1 MAEKFSRIKALG
13 PERVGVIN
21 NQLASGAS
29 AQSVARLIQQEWGMF
44 PDVAEKTL
52 MQQLLRYRSDCIESP
67 ILEQQLVVPEESE
80 KARKLD
86 AKMDVLG
93 ELIDLAK
100 LHRKRIDAF
109 LDRESQLKMPIKGV
123 SEDIRMMADLL
134 KDVQKLQFD
143 LGIDVYQGPVLQGG
157 KVTQSRLMSPDG
169 TVIETQTIEAVQGAL
184 EILQKHKNRGIID
197 GEFNVVSDGADTDR

>member
-1 MAEKFSRIKALG
+1 
-13 PERVGVIN
+13 
-21 NQLASGAS
+21 
-29 AQSVARLIQQEWGMF
+29 
-44 PDVAEKTL
+44 
-52 MQQLLRYRSDCIESP
+52 
-67 ILEQQLVVPEESE
+67 
-80 KARKLD
+80 
-86 AKMDVLG
+86 MDVLG

-134 KDVQKLQFD
+134 KDVQELQFD

-169 TVIETQTIEAVQGAL
+169 TVIETQTIEEL
-184 EILQKHKNRGIID
+184 
-197 GEFNVVSDGADTDR
+197 S